1 MSKRGL
7 VAKNGLHVIKASAG
21 SGKTHRLTSEYL
33 HLLFARPNNHR
44 HILAVTF
51 TNKATD
57 EMKSRIVKELY
68 RLASDGVSPFLNDL
82 KQAFSLSEEQVRDR
96 ARTTLEAI
104 LHDYSAFSVSTIDRF
119 FQQTLRAFTRE
130 SGLTGGY
137 TVELDEESLLTEAVD
152 LMFAELN
159 LPENKKLS
167 EWLLQFMQANIEEGK
182 SWKIDRQVVTLGMQL
197 FNETYKSLSEEA
209 QWTLGNKEQLEG
221 YRKELYRIV
230 TSYESK
236 VKEAGKR
243 GVDLIKA
250 HGLQPSDFRGGSRSQ
265 FYRFER
271 YASGELPNITQTF
284 LSFADNLEGWYTK
297 KTGPAVVASI
307 TEAYHGG
314 LNDLVKEIIY
324 LHENNIH
331 YNSAISILQN
341 FYTLGILTDIKNRL
355 QTLQRENNI
364 LFLSDTTELLN
375 DMIGEADSPFIYEKT
390 GTRIQ
395 HYMMDEFQDTS
406 RMQWEN
412 FRPLI
417 DESLASGNFNLIVG
431 DVKQSIYR
439 FRNSDWRL
447 LGEQVN
453 VDFQPERIQEHL
465 LDTNW
470 RSDANVVRFNNA
482 FFANAAHHM
491 QHDFNIA
498 VESLLNETERSA
510 PNRESLYSQGTAG
523 KQAHDEGEEKGRN
536 SQIEDA
542 YADVCQQIAPGKSDH
557 EGQVKVTFL
566 KNDKESDWRE
576 EAMKRLPLV
585 LEELQEQGFALKDI
599 AIVVRWNNE
608 AVRVAET
615 LLAYKEQHP
624 DSPYRYDIISNEAL
638 LIGSARSVKAVIAL
652 LRHFQNPGNETRR
665 MMALYEYYRF
675 AHRATPEEA
684 LLNYREKHP
693 GEFPEN
699 IREEIERLATLPFY
713 DMIERFF
720 ALTSEAISEKEYA
733 YVQAFLDLV
742 LQFKTDASADRNS
755 FLEWWDE
762 KGHKRALFSP
772 EEQDAIRIITIHK
785 SKGLGFGAVI
795 MPFVNWNVDHSPT
808 HTNIIWCKPRIA
820 PFNAIGALPLKYGK
834 RLANT
839 IFREDYLEEKR
850 LTYIDNLNLLYVA
863 FTRAKHRLIIFAPTP
878 AKPEAISDVSDLL
891 WRSIEEAAPTH
902 GAGEGQKEHQE
913 HKEHGKIENRE
924 DFTLHRERENHL
936 LLANFFS
943 QGEEESLFEYGSESQ
958 REQES
963 ESAPLD
969 KLKPTPQPEPTQDAQ
984 PIPEQVY
991 TTEPEPASV
1000 STPSW
1005 SKHSA
1010 DTARWRSTPFDERLK
1025 LRLDSIGFFSDDGS
1039 RDYGKTMHDI
1049 ISHIKTITD
1058 IPYAVE
1064 RKVAAGELPESERAS
1079 KVEELTRS
1087 LSIREVAD
1095 WYTGKYTVL
1104 NENQLL
1110 HPGARISRPD
1120 RVMIGEQEVIVADY
1134 KFGKSRDPKYNRQVR
1149 RYVDTIKAM
1158 GHQQVK
1164 GFLFYVELGIVEEV
1178 FPG

>member
-1 MSKRGL
+1 M
-7 VAKNGLHVIKASAG
+7 IKASAG
-21 SGKTHRLTSEYL
+21 SGKTHRLTGEYL
-33 HLLFARPNNHR
+33 HLLFAKPNNHR

-57 EMKSRIVKELY
+57 EMKSRIVEELH
-68 RLASDGVSPFLNDL
+68 RLASGEASPFLHDL
-82 KQAFSLSEEQVRDR
+82 TQAFSLSEAQARDR
-96 ARTTLEAI
+96 ARSILEAI

-137 TVELDEESLLTEAVD
+137 AVELDKESLLTEAVD

-167 EWLLQFMQANIEEGK
+167 EWLLQFMQTNIEEGK
-182 SWKIDRQVVTLGMQL
+182 SWKVDRQVVTLGMQL
-197 FNETYKSLSEEA
+197 FNETYKALSKEA
-209 QWTLGNKEQLEG
+209 RWTTANKEQLEG

-243 GVDLIKA
+243 GIDLIKA

-271 YASGELPNITQTF
+271 YASGEMPDVTPTF
-284 LSFADNLEGWYTK
+284 LSFADNPEGWYTK
-297 KTGPAVVASI
+297 KTDPAIVASI

-314 LNDLVKEIIY
+314 LNDVVKEIIS
-324 LHENNIH
+324 LHENNLP

-341 FYTLGILTDIKNRL
+341 FYTLGILTDLKNRL
-355 QTLQRENNI
+355 QALQRENNI

-375 DMIGEADSPFIYEKT
+375 EMIGEANSPFIYEKT
-390 GTRIQ
+390 GTRVQ

-406 RMQWEN
+406 HMQWEN

-453 VDFQPERIQEHL
+453 VDFQPGRIREHL
-465 LDTNW
+465 LETNW
-470 RSDANVVRFNNA
+470 RSDANIVRFNNA

-498 VESLLNETERSA
+498 VESLLDKTVIKDQTRNTLSTQDPMEVQALNEI
-510 PNRESLYSQGTAG
+510 
-523 KQAHDEGEEKGRN
+523 EEKNQGSRVIQGSRDSQN

-542 YADVCQQIAPGKSDH
+542 YADVHQQVALGKSDH

-576 EAMKRLPLV
+576 EAMKRLPLE
-585 LEELQEQGFALKDI
+585 LEALQEQGFALKEI

-608 AVRVAET
+608 AVQVAET

-652 LRHFQNPGNETRR
+652 LRHFQNPGDETRR

-675 AHRATPEEA
+675 VHRATPEEA
-684 LLNYREKHP
+684 LLNYREEHP
-693 GEFPEN
+693 GAFPEK

-742 LQFKTDASADRNS
+742 LQFKTDTSADRNS

-772 EEQDAIRIITIHK
+772 EGQDAIRIITIHK

-795 MPFVNWNVDHSPT
+795 MPFVHWSVDHSPT
-808 HTNIIWCKPRIA
+808 HTNIIWCKPRVA
-820 PFNAIGALPLKYGK
+820 PFNAIQALPLRYGK

-839 IFREDYLEEKR
+839 IFRKEYLEEKR
-850 LTYIDNLNLLYVA
+850 LTCIDNLNLLYVA
-863 FTRAKHRLIIFAPTP
+863 FTRAKHRLIVFAPTP
-878 AKPEAISDVSDLL
+878 AKPETIGDVSDLL
-891 WRSIEEAAPTH
+891 WRSIEEAAPPRL
-902 GAGEGQKEHQE
+902 GNEGY
-913 HKEHGKIENRE
+913 KEHGGPVGHEN
-924 DFTLHRERENHL
+924 FTRHEERDSRL
-936 LLANFFS
+936 LLADHFTR
-943 QGEEESLFEYGSESQ
+943 GEEESLFEYGSAS
-958 REQES
+958 RHEQEGKN
-963 ESAPLD
+963 APLD
-969 KLKPTPQPEPTQDAQ
+969 KLKTTPQPEPTQDAQ
-984 PIPEQVY
+984 SIPEQVHK
-991 TTEPEPASV
+991 TEPEPP
-1000 STPSW
+1000 STSTQPW

-1010 DTARWRSTPFDERLK
+1010 STARWRSTPFDERLK

-1049 ISHIKTITD
+1049 ISHVKTIAD

-1064 RKVAAGELPESERAS
+1064 RKVAEGELPESERAS

-1087 LSIREVAD
+1087 LSIPEVAD
-1095 WYTGKYTVL
+1095 WYTGQYTVL

-1120 RVMIGEQEVIVADY
+1120 RVMLGKQEVIVADY
-1134 KFGKSRDPKYNRQVR
+1134 KFGKSRDPKYNRQVS

-1158 GHQQVK
+1158 GYQQVK

-1178 FPG
+1178 KTFTSWN

>member
-1 MSKRGL
+1 MSKHGL
-7 VAKNGLHVIKASAG
+7 AGRDRLHVIKASAG
-21 SGKTHRLTSEYL
+21 SGKTHRLTGEYL
-33 HLLFARPNNHR
+33 HLLFAKPNNHR

-57 EMKSRIVKELY
+57 EMKSRIVEELY
-68 RLASDGVSPFLNDL
+68 RLASGGTSTFLNDL
-82 KQAFSLSEEQVRDR
+82 TQSFLLNEAQVRGR
-96 ARTTLEAI
+96 ARSILEAI

-137 TVELDEESLLTEAVD
+137 AVELDEKSLLTEAVD
-152 LMFAELN
+152 LMFSELN
-159 LPENKKLS
+159 LPENRTLS
-167 EWLLQFMQANIEEGK
+167 AWLLQFMQANIEEGR

-197 FNETYKSLSEEA
+197 FNETYKSLAKET
-209 QWTLGNKEQLEG
+209 QWSLANKKQLEN

-243 GVDLIKA
+243 GVELIKA

-271 YASGELPNITQTF
+271 YASGEIPDITPTF

-297 KTGPAVVASI
+297 TTDPAIVASI
-307 TEAYHGG
+307 TKAYHGG

-324 LHENNIH
+324 LHENNVP

-355 QTLQRENNI
+355 QALQQENNV

-375 DMIGEADSPFIYEKT
+375 EMIGEADSPFIYEKT
-390 GTRIQ
+390 GTRVQ

-453 VDFQPERIQEHL
+453 RDFQPESIREHL

-482 FFANAAHHM
+482 FFTNAAHHM

-498 VESLLNETERSA
+498 VEPLL
-510 PNRESLYSQGTAG
+510 
-523 KQAHDEGEEKGRN
+523 DEVAENK
-536 SQIEDA
+536 QIEDA
-542 YADVCQQIAPGKSDH
+542 YADVIQQVAPNKSDH
-557 EGQVKVTFL
+557 EGQVKITFL

-576 EAMKRLPLV
+576 EAMKRLPLE

-608 AVRVAET
+608 AVQVAET

-652 LRHFQNPGNETRR
+652 LRYFQNPGDETRR
-665 MMALYEYYRF
+665 MMALYEFYRF
-675 AHRATPEEA
+675 VYRATPEEA

-693 GEFPEN
+693 GEFPET
-699 IREEIERLATLPFY
+699 IRGEIERLATLPFY

-720 ALTSEAISEKEYA
+720 ALTSDAISEKEYA

-772 EEQDAIRIITIHK
+772 EGQDAIRIITIHK
-785 SKGLGFGAVI
+785 AKGLGFGAVI
-795 MPFVNWNVDHSPT
+795 MPFVNWSIDHSPT
-808 HTNIIWCKPRIA
+808 HTNIIWCKPGEA
-820 PFNAIGALPLKYGK
+820 PFNALRALPLKYGK

-839 IFREDYLEEKR
+839 IFRDDYLKEKR

-878 AKPEAISDVSDLL
+878 AKPETIGNVSDLL
-891 WRSIEEAAPTH
+891 WQSIEDEAPPRL
-902 GAGEGQKEHQE
+902 GDEGYKEEGEPEE
-913 HKEHGKIENRE
+913 SVSNEN
-924 DFTLHRERENHL
+924 FTFQGERNNRL
-936 LLANFFS
+936 LLTDYFMK
-943 QGEEESLFEYGSESQ
+943 GEEESLFEYGSTSQ
-958 REQES
+958 HERKGVS
-963 ESAPLD
+963 EPTPETKSA
-969 KLKPTPQPEPTQDAQ
+969 PQPEPTQDAQ
-984 PIPEQVY
+984 SILEQAHKA
-991 TTEPEPASV
+991 EPKPSMASTRPL
-1000 STPSW
+1000 SRR
-1005 SKHSA
+1005 SA

-1049 ISHIKTITD
+1049 ISHVRTIAD
-1058 IPYAVE
+1058 IPYAVG
-1064 RKVAAGELPESERAS
+1064 RKVAEGELPESERTS
-1079 KVEELTRS
+1079 KVKELTRS
-1087 LSIREVAD
+1087 LSIPEVAD

-1110 HPGARISRPD
+1110 LPGARISRPD
-1120 RVMIGEQEVIVADY
+1120 RVMLGEQEVIVADY
-1134 KFGKSRDPKYNRQVR
+1134 KFGKSRDTKYNRQVR
-1149 RYVDTIKAM
+1149 RYVDTIKSM

-1164 GFLFYVELGIVEEV
+1164 GFIFYVQLGIVEEV
-1178 FPG
+1178 LPE

>member
-167 EWLLQFMQANIEEGK
+167 EWLLQFMQANIEEGR

-197 FNETYKSLSEEA
+197 FNETYKSLAKET
-209 QWTLGNKEQLEG
+209 QWSLANKKQLEN

-243 GVDLIKA
+243 GVELIKA

-271 YASGELPNITQTF
+271 YASGEIPDITPTF

-297 KTGPAVVASI
+297 TTDPAIVASI
-307 TEAYHGG
+307 TKAYHGG

-324 LHENNIH
+324 LHENNVP

-341 FYTLGILTDIKNRL
+341 FYTLGILTNIKNRL
-355 QTLQRENNI
+355 QALQQENNV

-375 DMIGEADSPFIYEKT
+375 EMIGEADSPFIYEKT
-390 GTRIQ
+390 GTRVQ

-453 VDFQPERIQEHL
+453 RDFQPESIREHL

-482 FFANAAHHM
+482 FFTNAAHHM

-498 VESLLNETERSA
+498 VEPLL
-510 PNRESLYSQGTAG
+510 
-523 KQAHDEGEEKGRN
+523 DEVAENK
-536 SQIEDA
+536 QIEDA
-542 YADVCQQIAPGKSDH
+542 YADVIQQVAPNKSDH
-557 EGQVKVTFL
+557 EGQVKITFL

-576 EAMKRLPLV
+576 EAMKRLPLE

-608 AVRVAET
+608 AVQVAET

-652 LRHFQNPGNETRR
+652 LRYFQNPGDETRR
-665 MMALYEYYRF
+665 MMALYEFYRF
-675 AHRATPEEA
+675 VYRATPEEA

-693 GEFPEN
+693 GEFPET
-699 IREEIERLATLPFY
+699 IRGEIERLATLPFY

-720 ALTSEAISEKEYA
+720 ALTSDAISEKEYA

-772 EEQDAIRIITIHK
+772 EGQDAIRIITIHK
-785 SKGLGFGAVI
+785 AKGLGFGAVI
-795 MPFVNWNVDHSPT
+795 MPFVNWSIDHSPT
-808 HTNIIWCKPRIA
+808 HTNIIWCKPGEA
-820 PFNAIGALPLKYGK
+820 PFNALRALPLKYGK

-839 IFREDYLEEKR
+839 IFREEYLEEKR
-850 LTYIDNLNLLYVA
+850 LTCIDNLNLLYVA

-878 AKPEAISDVSDLL
+878 AKPETIGNVSDLL
-891 WRSIEEAAPTH
+891 WRSIEDEAPPRL
-902 GAGEGQKEHQE
+902 GDEGYKEEGEPEE
-913 HKEHGKIENRE
+913 SMSNEN
-924 DFTLHRERENHL
+924 FTFQGERNNRL
-936 LLANFFS
+936 LLTDYFMK
-943 QGEEESLFEYGSESQ
+943 GEEESLFEYGSTSQ
-958 REQES
+958 HERKGVS
-963 ESAPLD
+963 EPTPETKSA
-969 KLKPTPQPEPTQDAQ
+969 PQPEPTQDAQ
-984 PIPEQVY
+984 SILEQAHKA
-991 TTEPEPASV
+991 EPKPSMASTRPL
-1000 STPSW
+1000 SRR
-1005 SKHSA
+1005 SA

-1049 ISHIKTITD
+1049 ISHVRTIAD
-1058 IPYAVE
+1058 IPYAVG
-1064 RKVAAGELPESERAS
+1064 RKVAEGELPESERTS
-1079 KVEELTRS
+1079 KVKELTRS
-1087 LSIREVAD
+1087 LSIPEVAD

-1110 HPGARISRPD
+1110 LPGARISRPD
-1120 RVMIGEQEVIVADY
+1120 RVMLGEQKVIVADY
-1134 KFGKSRDPKYNRQVR
+1134 KFGKSRDTKYNRQVR
-1149 RYVDTIKAM
+1149 RYVDTIKSM

-1164 GFLFYVELGIVEEV
+1164 GFIFYVQLGIVEEV
-1178 FPG
+1178 LPE

>member
-1 MSKRGL
+1 M
-7 VAKNGLHVIKASAG
+7 IKASAG
-21 SGKTHRLTSEYL
+21 SGKTHRLTGEYL
-33 HLLFARPNNHR
+33 HLLFAKPNNHR

-57 EMKSRIVKELY
+57 EMKSRIVEELY
-68 RLASDGVSPFLNDL
+68 RLASGGTSTFLNDL
-82 KQAFSLSEEQVRDR
+82 TQSFLLNEAQVRGR
-96 ARTTLEAI
+96 ARSILEAI

-137 TVELDEESLLTEAVD
+137 AVELDEKSLLTEAVD
-152 LMFAELN
+152 LMFSELN
-159 LPENKKLS
+159 LPENRTLS
-167 EWLLQFMQANIEEGK
+167 AWLLQFMQANIEEGR

-197 FNETYKSLSEEA
+197 FNETYKSLAKET
-209 QWTLGNKEQLEG
+209 QWSLANKKQLEN

-243 GVDLIKA
+243 GVELIKA

-271 YASGELPNITQTF
+271 YASGEIPDITPTF

-297 KTGPAVVASI
+297 TTDPAIVASI
-307 TEAYHGG
+307 TKAYHGG

-324 LHENNIH
+324 LHENNVP

-341 FYTLGILTDIKNRL
+341 FYTLGILTNIKNRL
-355 QTLQRENNI
+355 QALQQENNV

-375 DMIGEADSPFIYEKT
+375 EMIGEADSPFIYEKT
-390 GTRIQ
+390 GTRVQ

-453 VDFQPERIQEHL
+453 RDFQPESIREHL

-482 FFANAAHHM
+482 FFTNAAHHM

-498 VESLLNETERSA
+498 VEPLL
-510 PNRESLYSQGTAG
+510 
-523 KQAHDEGEEKGRN
+523 DEVAENK
-536 SQIEDA
+536 QIEDA
-542 YADVCQQIAPGKSDH
+542 YADVIQQVAPNKSDH
-557 EGQVKVTFL
+557 EGQVKITFL

-576 EAMKRLPLV
+576 EAMKRLPLE

-608 AVRVAET
+608 AVQVAET

-652 LRHFQNPGNETRR
+652 LRYFQNPGDETRR
-665 MMALYEYYRF
+665 MMALYEFYRF
-675 AHRATPEEA
+675 VYRATPEEA

-693 GEFPEN
+693 GEFPET
-699 IREEIERLATLPFY
+699 IRGEIERLATLPFY

-720 ALTSEAISEKEYA
+720 ALTSDAISEKEYA

-772 EEQDAIRIITIHK
+772 EGQDAIRIITIHK
-785 SKGLGFGAVI
+785 AKGLGFGAVI
-795 MPFVNWNVDHSPT
+795 MPFVNWSIDHSPT
-808 HTNIIWCKPRIA
+808 HTNIIWCKPGEA
-820 PFNAIGALPLKYGK
+820 PFNALRALPLKYGK

-839 IFREDYLEEKR
+839 IFREEYLEEKR
-850 LTYIDNLNLLYVA
+850 LTCIDNLNLLYVA

-878 AKPEAISDVSDLL
+878 AKPETIGNVSDLL
-891 WRSIEEAAPTH
+891 WRSIEDEAPPRL
-902 GAGEGQKEHQE
+902 GDEGYKEEGEPEE
-913 HKEHGKIENRE
+913 SMSNEN
-924 DFTLHRERENHL
+924 FTFQGERNNRL
-936 LLANFFS
+936 LLTDYFMK
-943 QGEEESLFEYGSESQ
+943 GEEESLFEYGSTSQ
-958 REQES
+958 HERKGVS
-963 ESAPLD
+963 EPTPETKSA
-969 KLKPTPQPEPTQDAQ
+969 PQPEPTQDAQ
-984 PIPEQVY
+984 SILEQAHKA
-991 TTEPEPASV
+991 EPKPSMASTRPL
-1000 STPSW
+1000 SRR
-1005 SKHSA
+1005 SA

-1049 ISHIKTITD
+1049 ISHVRTIAD
-1058 IPYAVE
+1058 IPYAVG
-1064 RKVAAGELPESERAS
+1064 RKVAEGELPESERTS
-1079 KVEELTRS
+1079 KVKELTRS
-1087 LSIREVAD
+1087 LSIPEVAD

-1110 HPGARISRPD
+1110 LPGARISRPD
-1120 RVMIGEQEVIVADY
+1120 RVMLGEQKVIVADY
-1134 KFGKSRDPKYNRQVR
+1134 KFGKSRDTKYNRQVR
-1149 RYVDTIKAM
+1149 RYVDTIKSM

-1164 GFLFYVELGIVEEV
+1164 GFIFYVQLGIVEEV
-1178 FPG
+1178 LPE

>member
-1 MSKRGL
+1 MSKHGL
-7 VAKNGLHVIKASAG
+7 ADRNGLLVIKASAG

-57 EMKSRIVKELY
+57 EMKSRIVKELF
-68 RLASDGVSPFLNDL
+68 RLASGGTSTFLNDL
-82 KQAFSLSEEQVRDR
+82 TQSFSLSEAQARGR
-96 ARTTLEAI
+96 ARSILEAI

-130 SGLTGGY
+130 SGLAGGY
-137 TVELDEESLLTEAVD
+137 AVELDEESLLTEAVD
-152 LMFAELN
+152 LMLAELN
-159 LPENKKLS
+159 LPENQTLS
-167 EWLLQFMQANIEEGK
+167 AWLLQFIQANIEEGR
-182 SWKIDRQVVTLGMQL
+182 SWKIDRQVATLGMQL
-197 FNETYKSLSEEA
+197 FNETYKTLSKEP
-209 QWTLGNKEQLEG
+209 QWITTNKEQLED

-236 VKEAGKR
+236 VKASGKR
-243 GVDLIKA
+243 GVELIKA
-250 HGLQPSDFRGGSRSQ
+250 HGLQPSDFKGGARSQ
-265 FYRFER
+265 FYRFEQ
-271 YASGELPNITQTF
+271 YASGELPDITPTF

-297 KTGPAVVASI
+297 KTDPAIVANI

-324 LHENNIH
+324 LHENNVP

-355 QTLQRENNI
+355 QALQRENNV

-375 DMIGEADSPFIYEKT
+375 EMIGEADSPFIYEKT
-390 GTRIQ
+390 GTRVQ
-395 HYMMDEFQDTS
+395 HYMIDEFQDTS

-453 VDFQPERIQEHL
+453 MDFQPERIREHL

-491 QHDFNIA
+491 QNDFNIA
-498 VESLLNETERSA
+498 VEPFLNEVPE
-510 PNRESLYSQGTAG
+510 
-523 KQAHDEGEEKGRN
+523 N

-542 YADVCQQIAPGKSDH
+542 YTDVYQQVAPGKSNN

-576 EAMKRLPLV
+576 EAMKRLPLE
-585 LEELQEQGFALKDI
+585 LEALQEQGFALKDI

-652 LRHFQNPGNETRR
+652 LRHFQNPGDDTRR

-693 GEFPEN
+693 GEFPEA
-699 IREEIERLATLPFY
+699 IREEIGRLATLPFY

-720 ALTSEAISEKEYA
+720 ALTSNAISEKEYA
-733 YVQAFLDLV
+733 YVQAFLDLL

-772 EEQDAIRIITIHK
+772 EGQDAIRIITIHK

-795 MPFVNWNVDHSPT
+795 MPFVNWGVDHSPT
-808 HTNIIWCKPRIA
+808 HTNIIWCKPGEV
-820 PFNAIGALPLKYGK
+820 PFNAIPALPLKYGK
-834 RLANT
+834 RLENT
-839 IFREDYLEEKR
+839 IFREKYLEEKR

-878 AKPEAISDVSDLL
+878 AKPETISNVSDLL
-891 WRSIEEAAPTH
+891 WRSIEEAAPTRRWD
-902 GAGEGQKEHQE
+902 EGY
-913 HKEHGKIENRE
+913 KEHGGPVGHE
-924 DFTLHRERENHL
+924 DFTRHEERNSRL
-936 LLANFFS
+936 LLADHFT
-943 QGEEESLFEYGSESQ
+943 QGEEESLFEYGSASQ
-958 REQES
+958 RQ
-963 ESAPLD
+963 
-969 KLKPTPQPEPTQDAQ
+969 
-984 PIPEQVY
+984 
-991 TTEPEPASV
+991 TEPEPSRASTRPL
-1000 STPSW
+1000 SER
-1005 SKHSA
+1005 SA

-1049 ISHIKTITD
+1049 ISHVKTIAD

-1064 RKVAAGELPESERAS
+1064 RKVAEGELPESEQAS

-1087 LSIREVAD
+1087 LSIPEVTD
-1095 WYTGKYTVL
+1095 WYAGKYTVL

-1110 HPGARISRPD
+1110 NPGARISRPD
-1120 RVMIGEQEVIVADY
+1120 RVMMGEQEIIVADY
-1134 KFGKSRDPKYNRQVR
+1134 KFGKSQDPKYNRQVR

-1158 GHQQVK
+1158 GYQQVK

-1178 FPG
+1178 

>member
-7 VAKNGLHVIKASAG
+7 AGRDRLHVIKASAG
-21 SGKTHRLTSEYL
+21 SGKTHRLTGEYL
-33 HLLFARPNNHR
+33 HLLFAKPNNHR

-57 EMKSRIVKELY
+57 EMKSRIVEELY
-68 RLASDGVSPFLNDL
+68 RLASGGTSTFLNDL
-82 KQAFSLSEEQVRDR
+82 TQSFLLNEAQARGR
-96 ARTTLEAI
+96 ARSILEAI

-137 TVELDEESLLTEAVD
+137 AVELDEESLLTEAVD
-152 LMFAELN
+152 LMFSELN
-159 LPENKKLS
+159 LPENRTLS
-167 EWLLQFMQANIEEGK
+167 AWLLQFMQANIEEGR
-182 SWKIDRQVVTLGMQL
+182 SWKVDRQVVTLGMQL
-197 FNETYKSLSEEA
+197 FNETYKSLAKET
-209 QWTLGNKEQLEG
+209 QWSLANKEQLEG

-230 TSYESK
+230 TNYESK
-236 VKEAGKR
+236 LKEAGKR
-243 GVDLIKA
+243 GVELIKA
-250 HGLQPSDFRGGSRSQ
+250 HGLQPSDFRGGARSQ

-271 YASGELPNITQTF
+271 YASGELPDITQTF

-314 LNDLVKEIIY
+314 LNDVVKEIIY
-324 LHENNIH
+324 LHENNVP

-355 QTLQRENNI
+355 QTLQRENNV

-390 GTRIQ
+390 GTRVQ

-453 VDFQPERIQEHL
+453 RDFQPESIREHL

-470 RSDANVVRFNNA
+470 RSDANVVRFNNT
-482 FFANAAHHM
+482 FFENAAHHV
-491 QHDFNIA
+491 QNDFNNA
-498 VESLLNETERSA
+498 VEPLLDKPEASDSIRD
-510 PNRESLYSQGTAG
+510 SLYSRGPTEEQP
-523 KQAHDEGEEKGRN
+523 HDEGEEKKLN
-536 SQIEDA
+536 SQIKDA
-542 YADVCQQIAPGKSDH
+542 YADVYQQVAPDRSDQ

-566 KNDKESDWRE
+566 KNDRENDWKE
-576 EAMKRLPLV
+576 EALKRLPLE
-585 LEELQEQGFALKDI
+585 LESLQEQGFALSDI

-608 AVRVAET
+608 AVQVAET

-638 LIGSARSVKAVIAL
+638 LVGSARSVKAVIAL
-652 LRHFQNPGNETRR
+652 LRHFQNPGDDTRR

-675 AHRATPEEA
+675 AHRTTPEKA
-684 LLNYREKHP
+684 LLKYREKYP
-693 GEFPEN
+693 GEFPET
-699 IREEIERLATLPFY
+699 IREEIERLSTLPFY

-720 ALTSEAISEKEYA
+720 ALTSEAISEKEYT
-733 YVQAFLDLV
+733 YVQAFLDLA

-772 EEQDAIRIITIHK
+772 EGQDAIRIITIHK

-795 MPFVNWNVDHSPT
+795 MPFVNWKVDHSPN
-808 HTNIIWCKPRIA
+808 HTNIIWCKPSVT
-820 PFNAIGALPLKYGK
+820 PFNTIPVLPLKYGK
-834 RLANT
+834 RLENT
-839 IFREDYLEEKR
+839 IFREKYLEEKR
-850 LTYIDNLNLLYVA
+850 LTSIDNLNLLYVA
-863 FTRAKHRLIIFAPTP
+863 FTRAKHRLIVFAPTP
-878 AKPEAISDVSDLL
+878 AKPETISDVSDLL
-891 WRSIEEAAPTH
+891 WRSIEEAAHTH
-902 GAGEGQKEHQE
+902 LGDEGP
-913 HKEHGKIENRE
+913 
-924 DFTLHRERENHL
+924 L
-936 LLANFFS
+936 LLDDYFMK
-943 QGEEESLFEYGSESQ
+943 GEEESLFTYGSASQ
-958 REQES
+958 RQ
-963 ESAPLD
+963 
-969 KLKPTPQPEPTQDAQ
+969 
-984 PIPEQVY
+984 
-991 TTEPEPASV
+991 TEPEPSRAS
-1000 STPSW
+1000 TRPL
-1005 SKHSA
+1005 SKRSA
-1010 DTARWRSTPFDERLK
+1010 DTARWYSIPFDERLK

-1049 ISHIKTITD
+1049 ISHVKTIAD

-1064 RKVAAGELPESERAS
+1064 RKIAEGELPENERAS

-1120 RVMIGEQEVIVADY
+1120 RVMIGEQEIIVADY
-1134 KFGKSRDPKYNRQVR
+1134 KFGKSRDSKYNRQVH

-1178 FPG
+1178 

>member
-1 MSKRGL
+1 
-7 VAKNGLHVIKASAG
+7 VIKASAG
-21 SGKTHRLTSEYL
+21 SGKTHRLTGEYL
-33 HLLFARPNNHR
+33 HLLFAKPNNHR

-57 EMKSRIVKELY
+57 EMKSRIVEELY
-68 RLASDGVSPFLNDL
+68 RLASGGTSTFLNDL
-82 KQAFSLSEEQVRDR
+82 TQSFLLNEAQVRGR
-96 ARTTLEAI
+96 ARSILEAI

-137 TVELDEESLLTEAVD
+137 AVELDEKSLLTEAVD
-152 LMFAELN
+152 LMFSELN
-159 LPENKKLS
+159 LPENRTLS
-167 EWLLQFMQANIEEGK
+167 AWLLQFMQANIEEGR

-197 FNETYKSLSEEA
+197 FNETYKSLAKET
-209 QWTLGNKEQLEG
+209 QWSLANKKQLEN

-243 GVDLIKA
+243 GVELIKA

-271 YASGELPNITQTF
+271 YASGEIPDITPTF

-297 KTGPAVVASI
+297 TTDPAIVASI
-307 TEAYHGG
+307 TKAYHGG

-324 LHENNIH
+324 LHENNVP

-355 QTLQRENNI
+355 QALQQENNV

-375 DMIGEADSPFIYEKT
+375 EMIGEADSPFIYEKT
-390 GTRIQ
+390 GTRVQ

-453 VDFQPERIQEHL
+453 RDFQPESIREHL

-482 FFANAAHHM
+482 FFTNAAHHM

-498 VESLLNETERSA
+498 VEPLL
-510 PNRESLYSQGTAG
+510 
-523 KQAHDEGEEKGRN
+523 DEVAENK
-536 SQIEDA
+536 QIEDA
-542 YADVCQQIAPGKSDH
+542 YADVIQQVAPNKSDH
-557 EGQVKVTFL
+557 EGQVKITFL

-576 EAMKRLPLV
+576 EAMKRLPLE

-608 AVRVAET
+608 AVQVAET

-652 LRHFQNPGNETRR
+652 LRYFQNPGDETRR
-665 MMALYEYYRF
+665 MMALYEFYRF
-675 AHRATPEEA
+675 VYRATPEEA

-693 GEFPEN
+693 GEFPET
-699 IREEIERLATLPFY
+699 IRGEIERLATLPFY

-720 ALTSEAISEKEYA
+720 ALTSDAISEKEYA

-772 EEQDAIRIITIHK
+772 EGQDAIRIITIHK
-785 SKGLGFGAVI
+785 AKGLGFGAVI
-795 MPFVNWNVDHSPT
+795 MPFVNWSIDHSPT
-808 HTNIIWCKPRIA
+808 HTNIIWCKPGEA
-820 PFNAIGALPLKYGK
+820 PFNALRALPLKYGK

-839 IFREDYLEEKR
+839 IFRDDYLKEKR

-878 AKPEAISDVSDLL
+878 AKPETIGNVSDLL
-891 WRSIEEAAPTH
+891 WQSIEDEAPPRL
-902 GAGEGQKEHQE
+902 GDEGYKEEGEPEE
-913 HKEHGKIENRE
+913 SVSNEN
-924 DFTLHRERENHL
+924 FTFQGERNNRL
-936 LLANFFS
+936 LLTDYFMK
-943 QGEEESLFEYGSESQ
+943 GEEESLFEYGSTSQ
-958 REQES
+958 HERKGVS
-963 ESAPLD
+963 EPTPETKSA
-969 KLKPTPQPEPTQDAQ
+969 PQPEPTQDAQ
-984 PIPEQVY
+984 SILEQAHKA
-991 TTEPEPASV
+991 EPKPSMASTRPL
-1000 STPSW
+1000 SRR
-1005 SKHSA
+1005 SA

-1049 ISHIKTITD
+1049 ISHVRTIAD
-1058 IPYAVE
+1058 IPYAVG
-1064 RKVAAGELPESERAS
+1064 RKVAEGELPESERTS
-1079 KVEELTRS
+1079 KVKELTRS
-1087 LSIREVAD
+1087 LSIPEVAD

-1110 HPGARISRPD
+1110 LPGARISRPD
-1120 RVMIGEQEVIVADY
+1120 RVMLGEQEVIVADY
-1134 KFGKSRDPKYNRQVR
+1134 KFGKSRDTKYNRQVR
-1149 RYVDTIKAM
+1149 RYVDTIKSM

-1164 GFLFYVELGIVEEV
+1164 GFIFYVQLGIVEEV
-1178 FPG
+1178 LPE

>member
-1 MSKRGL
+1 MSKHGL
-7 VAKNGLHVIKASAG
+7 ADRNGLHVIKASAG
-21 SGKTHRLTSEYL
+21 SGKTHRLTGEYL
-33 HLLFARPNNHR
+33 HLLFAKPNNHR

-57 EMKSRIVKELY
+57 EMKSRIVEELH
-68 RLASDGVSPFLNDL
+68 RLASGGTSTFLNNL
-82 KQAFSLSEEQVRDR
+82 TQSFSLSEAQARGR
-96 ARTTLEAI
+96 ARSILETI

-137 TVELDEESLLTEAVD
+137 AVELDEESLLTEAVD

-159 LPENKKLS
+159 QPENKKLS

-182 SWKIDRQVVTLGMQL
+182 SWKVDRQVVTLGMQL
-197 FNETYKSLSEEA
+197 FNETYKTLSKKT
-209 QWTLGNKEQLEG
+209 QWTIDNKKQLEG

-236 VKEAGKR
+236 VKEAGKK
-243 GVDLIKA
+243 GVELIKV
-250 HGLQPSDFRGGSRSQ
+250 HGLQPSDFRGGARSQ

-271 YASGELPNITQTF
+271 YASGEIPDITPTF

-297 KTGPAVVASI
+297 TTNPAIVANI
-307 TEAYHGG
+307 TKAYHGG
-314 LNDLVKEIIY
+314 LNDVVKEIIY
-324 LHENNIH
+324 LHENNVH

-355 QTLQRENNI
+355 QALQRENNV

-375 DMIGEADSPFIYEKT
+375 EMIGEADSPFIYEKT
-390 GTRIQ
+390 GTRVQ
-395 HYMMDEFQDTS
+395 HYMVDEFQDTS

-453 VDFQPERIQEHL
+453 VDFQPERIREHL

-491 QHDFNIA
+491 QNDFNKT
-498 VESLLNETERSA
+498 VEPLL
-510 PNRESLYSQGTAG
+510 
-523 KQAHDEGEEKGRN
+523 DEVPENK
-536 SQIEDA
+536 QIEDA
-542 YADVCQQIAPGKSDH
+542 YADVIQQVAPNKSDH

-576 EAMKRLPLV
+576 EAMKRLPLE
-585 LEELQEQGFALKDI
+585 LEELQEQGFTLKDI

-608 AVRVAET
+608 AVQVAET
-615 LLAYKEQHP
+615 LLAYKEQRP

-652 LRHFQNPGNETRR
+652 LRHFQNPGDDTRR
-665 MMALYEYYRF
+665 MMALYEFYRF
-675 AHRATPEEA
+675 VHRATPEEA

-693 GEFPEN
+693 GEFPEA
-699 IREEIERLATLPFY
+699 IRKDIERLYTLPFY

-720 ALTSEAISEKEYA
+720 ALTSDAISEKEHA
-733 YVQAFLDLV
+733 YVQAFLDLL

-762 KGHKRALFSP
+762 KGYKRALFSP
-772 EEQDAIRIITIHK
+772 EGQDAIRIITIHK
-785 SKGLGFGAVI
+785 AKGLGFGAVI
-795 MPFVNWNVDHSPT
+795 LPFVNWSVDHSPN
-808 HTNIIWCKPRIA
+808 HTNIIWCKPGAA
-820 PFNAIGALPLKYGK
+820 PFNAIPALPLKYGK

-839 IFREDYLEEKR
+839 IFRGDYLEEKW

-878 AKPEAISDVSDLL
+878 AKPETISKVSDLL
-891 WRSIEEAAPTH
+891 WRSIEEAAPTRL
-902 GAGEGQKEHQE
+902 GD
-913 HKEHGKIENRE
+913 E
-924 DFTLHRERENHL
+924 DHP
-936 LLANFFS
+936 LLADYFTR
-943 QGEEESLFEYGSESQ
+943 GEEESLLEYGSANQ
-958 REQES
+958 REQEGVN
-963 ESAPLD
+963 APLD
-969 KLKPTPQPEPTQDAQ
+969 KLQPTSQPKPVTAPWSMPEPSS
-984 PIPEQVY
+984 
-991 TTEPEPASV
+991 ASV
-1000 STPSW
+1000 APRI
-1005 SKHSA
+1005 KHPA
-1010 DTARWRSTPFDERLK
+1010 GTARWHSTPFDERLK

-1049 ISHIKTITD
+1049 ISHVKTIAD

-1064 RKVAAGELPESERAS
+1064 RKIAEGELPESERAN
-1079 KVEELTRS
+1079 KVEELTCS
-1087 LSIREVAD
+1087 LTIPEVAD

-1104 NENQLL
+1104 NENQLI

-1120 RVMIGEQEVIVADY
+1120 RVMLGEQEVIVADY
-1134 KFGKSRDPKYNRQVR
+1134 KFGKSQDPKYNRQVR